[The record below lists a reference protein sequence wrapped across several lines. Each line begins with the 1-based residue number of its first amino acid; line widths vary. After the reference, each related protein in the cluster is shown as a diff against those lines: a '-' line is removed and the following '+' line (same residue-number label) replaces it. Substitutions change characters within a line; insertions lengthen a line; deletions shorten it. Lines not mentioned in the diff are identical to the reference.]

1 MARDSVRLAKTLAEL
16 ERRVVA
22 CRLCPRLVAHR
33 EHISNVKTRRFAND
47 DYWGKPS
54 PAFGDP
60 AARLLLVGLA
70 PAAHGG
76 NRTGRMFTGD
86 RSGEWL
92 YEALHRFGFANQPES
107 VGRDD
112 GLHLIDAIITAA
124 ARCAPPQNKPT
135 SAELHNCR
143 RYLVRELELLPQV
156 RVVLA
161 LGRIGFDNFLAAW
174 KAAGWPVPSPKPR
187 FAHGSE
193 ATLQRAESEILLLG
207 SYHPS
212 QQNTFTGR
220 LTLPMFHRVFYRAR
234 EALERL

>member
-1 MARDSVRLAKTLAEL
+1 MARDSVMAAKTLAAL

-22 CRLCPRLVAHR
+22 CRLCPRLVEHR
-33 EHISNVKTRRFAND
+33 EHISYVKTRRFEDQA
-47 DYWGKPS
+47 YWGKPS

-60 AARLLLVGLA
+60 RARLLLVGLA

-86 RSGEWL
+86 RSGDWL
-92 YEALHRFGFANQPES
+92 YEALHHFGFANQPES
-107 VGRDD
+107 VARDD
-112 GLHLIDAIITAA
+112 GLRLTDAIITAA
-124 ARCAPPQNKPT
+124 ARCAPPGNKPT

-143 RYLVRELELLPQV
+143 GYLVRELELLQQV

-161 LGRIGFDNFLAAW
+161 LGRIAFDGFLAAW

-187 FAHGSE
+187 FAHCSE
-193 ATLQRAESEILLLG
+193 ATLQGAKTEILLLG

-220 LTLPMFHRVFYRAR
+220 LTRPMFHRVFRRAR
-234 EALERL
+234 GALERS

>member
-1 MARDSVRLAKTLAEL
+1 MARDLAKTLAVL

-33 EHISNVKTRRFAND
+33 EHISNVKTRRFAD
-47 DYWGKPS
+47 QDYWGKPS

-60 AARLLLVGLA
+60 GARLLLVGLA

-86 RSGEWL
+86 RSGDWL
-92 YEALHRFGFANQPES
+92 YEALHLFGFANQPES

-112 GLHLIDAIITAA
+112 GLRLIDAIITAA

-143 RYLVRELELLPQV
+143 EYLVRELVLLRQV

-161 LGRIGFDNFLAAW
+161 LGRIAFDGFLAAW
-174 KAAGWPVPSPKPR
+174 KATGWPVPSPKPR

-193 ATLQRAESEILLLG
+193 ATLQGAEREILLLG

-220 LTLPMFHRVFYRAR
+220 LTRPMFHRIFRRAR
-234 EALERL
+234 EALERP